1 MRNKQELLV
10 LIFSFWCHSAFS
22 QEISSLT
29 LKNDKVSIGEAVS
42 IILGLKNG
50 ASTNT
55 YCGLELNFG
64 DGVIE
69 TIRVQQNAQNMTSI
83 DLAHTYTNPGRY
95 TINVEGKFHFQG
107 ISSAIPCSGQSKQA
121 VVNVIDNA
129 AEKSKEETRNQ
140 IKILSEKE
148 AELQKKEKELQAM
161 QLQLLS
167 ARESELQRKEEELQ
181 QKIKQMDREKQMSSQ
196 APVRREKKIEHPI
209 QATESINTPR
219 TKPSAPVSVQT
230 IPAVSNPV
238 SPTAPVSTK
247 GYKLVDG
254 F

>member
-1 MRNKQELLV
+1 MRYKQELLV

-29 LKNDKVSIGEAVS
+29 LKADKVSIGEAVS

-50 ASTNT
+50 ASTNA

-121 VVNVIDNA
+121 IVNVIDNA
-129 AEKSKEETRNQ
+129 AEKIKEETRNQ

-181 QKIKQMDREKQMSSQ
+181 QKIKQMDREKQISPQ
-196 APVRREKKIEHPI
+196 ASNRREKKVEQPI
-209 QATESINTPR
+209 PSPENINIPR
-219 TKPSAPVSVQT
+219 AKPSAAIPTQTPTPVSSSIT
-230 IPAVSNPV
+230 TPIPS
-238 SPTAPVSTK
+238 K
-247 GYKLVDG
+247 GYKPVDG